1 MIVRRRPTVGGM
13 AGEQLRGRAERQLRP
28 YRAQDEPAVL
38 ALWARALPRWPV
50 SAEAFRAR
58 TAGAGQL
65 VMVAGGALAG
75 YISVARAQ
83 ARAQLTVI
91 LVDPACRRAGLGSEL
106 LTQARRNLPDG
117 VTSLSAGSG
126 AGPNFWP
133 GVPEDA
139 PDGWAFLHAHGF
151 EPAGEMADLIAG
163 IARFR
168 PPGWILSRAGGG
180 VRFELAGTGDAAQ
193 VIALQE
199 RHFPDWKGF
208 YEHQLTLPG
217 TVLVARAGGQIVG
230 TCTVEGPAEYDF
242 LWRALVPGAVG
253 AFGCVGVDPAA
264 RRHGIGLAMVARACE
279 LLSARGAEVCY
290 CAYTYLE
297 DWYAQLGFTRWRGY
311 TMASAS
317 APGGA
322 PASAARR
329 AG

>member
-1 MIVRRRPTVGGM
+1 MTRQ
-13 AGEQLRGRAERQLRP
+13 QLRGLADRQLRP
-28 YRAQDEPAVL
+28 YRVEDEPGVI

-58 TAGAGQL
+58 TVGTGQL
-65 VMVAGGALAG
+65 VMIAGGALAG
-75 YISVARAQ
+75 YISVTRAQ
-83 ARAQLTVI
+83 TRAQLTAI
-91 LVDPACRRAGLGSEL
+91 LVDPPCRRAGLGSEL
-106 LTQARRNLPDG
+106 LGQARRNLGSG
-117 VTSLSAGSG
+117 VESLSAGSG

-139 PDGWAFLHAHGF
+139 PDSWAFLHAHGF
-151 EPAGEMADLIAG
+151 EPTGEMADLIAD

-168 PPGWILSRAGGG
+168 SPGWILRQAGGG
-180 VRFELAGTGDAAQ
+180 VRFELAAAGDAAQ

-199 RHFPDWKGF
+199 RHFPDWTAF

-217 TVLVARAGGQIVG
+217 TVLIARADGQIVG

-242 LWRALVPGAVG
+242 LWRALVRGAVG

-264 RRHGIGLAMVARACE
+264 RRRGIGLAMVARACE

-311 TMASAS
+311 TMASAL
-317 APGGA
+317 PH
-322 PASAARR
+322 
-329 AG
+329 

>member
-1 MIVRRRPTVGGM
+1 MILRRRPTVGGM
-13 AGEQLRGRAERQLRP
+13 ARGQLRRLGERELRP
-28 YRAQDEPAVL
+28 YRAEDEPAVL

-50 SAEAFRAR
+50 SAEAFVSK
-58 TAGAGQL
+58 TTGAGQL

-83 ARAQLTVI
+83 TRAQLTVI
-91 LVDPACRRAGLGSEL
+91 VVDPACRRAGLGSEL
-106 LTQARRNLPDG
+106 LAQARRNLGGG
-117 VTSLSAGSG
+117 VKSWSAGSG
-126 AGPNFWP
+126 AGSYFWP

-151 EPAGEMADLIAG
+151 EPTGEMADLIAD

-168 PPGWILSRAGGG
+168 PPGWVFSRAGGG
-180 VRFELAGTGDAAQ
+180 VRFELAAEGDAAQ

-199 RHFPDWKGF
+199 RHFPGWTAA

-217 TVLVARAGGQIVG
+217 TVLVARADGQILG

-242 LWRALVPGAVG
+242 LWRALVQGAVG

-264 RRHGIGLAMVARACE
+264 RQQGIGLAMVARACD

-290 CAYTYLE
+290 CAYTYLA

-317 APGGA
+317 L
-322 PASAARR
+322 R
-329 AG
+329 

>member
-1 MIVRRRPTVGGM
+1 MKS
-13 AGEQLRGRAERQLRP
+13 
-28 YRAQDEPAVL
+28 
-38 ALWARALPRWPV
+38 W
-50 SAEAFRAR
+50 
-58 TAGAGQL
+58 
-65 VMVAGGALAG
+65 
-75 YISVARAQ
+75 
-83 ARAQLTVI
+83 
-91 LVDPACRRAGLGSEL
+91 
-106 LTQARRNLPDG
+106 
-117 VTSLSAGSG
+117 SAGSG
-126 AGPNFWP
+126 AGSYFWP

-151 EPAGEMADLIAG
+151 EPTGEMADLLAD

-168 PPGWILSRAGGG
+168 PPGWVLSRAGGG
-180 VRFELAGTGDAAQ
+180 VRFELAGKGDTAQ

-199 RHFPDWKGF
+199 RHFPGWTAV

-217 TVLVARAGGQIVG
+217 TLLVARADGQIVG

-242 LWRALVPGAVG
+242 LWRALVQGAVG

-264 RRHGIGLAMVARACE
+264 RQHGIGLAMVARACD

-317 APGGA
+317 L
-322 PASAARR
+322 R
-329 AG
+329 

>member
-1 MIVRRRPTVGGM
+1 MILRRAASVGGM
-13 AGEQLRGRAERQLRP
+13 AGEHLRRLAGRELRP
-28 YRAQDEPAVL
+28 YRAEDEPAAL

-50 SAEAFRAR
+50 SAAAFRSRAV
-58 TAGAGQL
+58 GAEQL
-65 VMVAGGALAG
+65 VMAAGGTLVG

-83 ARAQLTVI
+83 TRAQLTAI
-91 LVDPACRRAGLGSEL
+91 LVDPECRRAGLGSEL
-106 LTQARRNLPDG
+106 LAQARRNLG
-117 VTSLSAGSG
+117 SAVTSWSAGSG

-139 PDGWAFLHAHGF
+139 PDGWAFLHEHGF
-151 EPAGEMADLIAG
+151 EQTGEMADLIAD

-168 PPGWILSRAGGG
+168 PPGWVLSRAGGG
-180 VRFELAGTGDAAQ
+180 VRFELAVDRDAAE

-199 RHFPDWKGF
+199 RHFPDWTAY
-208 YEHQLTLPG
+208 YEDQLTLPG

-242 LWRALVPGAVG
+242 LWRALVRGAVG

-264 RRHGIGLAMVARACE
+264 RRRGIGLAMVARACE
-279 LLSARGAEVCY
+279 LLSARGAVICY

-311 TMASAS
+311 TMASAL
-317 APGGA
+317 PH
-322 PASAARR
+322 
-329 AG
+329 

>member
-1 MIVRRRPTVGGM
+1 M
-13 AGEQLRGRAERQLRP
+13 AREQLRGLAERQLRP
-28 YRAQDEPAVL
+28 YRAEDEPGVL

-50 SAEAFRAR
+50 SAEAFRSKA
-58 TAGAGQL
+58 TGAEQL

-75 YISVARAQ
+75 YISVTRAQ
-83 ARAQLTVI
+83 TRAQLTAI
-91 LVDPACRRAGLGSEL
+91 LVDPACRREGLGSEL
-106 LTQARRNLPDG
+106 LAHARRNLGGG
-117 VTSLSAGSG
+117 VKCLSAGSG
-126 AGPNFWP
+126 AGPYFWP

-151 EPAGEMADLIAG
+151 EPTGEMADLIAD

-168 PPGWILSRAGGG
+168 PPGSILSRAGGG
-180 VRFELAGTGDAAQ
+180 VRFELAADGDAAQ

-199 RHFPDWKGF
+199 RHFPDWTAF

-217 TVLVARAGGQIVG
+217 TVLVARADGKIVG

-242 LWRALVPGAVG
+242 LWRELVRGAVG
-253 AFGCVGVDPAA
+253 AFGCVGVDPGA

-311 TMASAS
+311 TMASAL
-317 APGGA
+317 PH
-322 PASAARR
+322 
-329 AG
+329 